1 MKKRK
6 ESNLSLMEQIE
17 LENKKQEKAKLK
29 EEIKNTPKPYLL
41 KRIWAGLL
49 DFILIIIL
57 MLGFQT
63 LTNLIVSSSKVY
75 KELIVQTH
83 KMYEESSLYKIDE
96 KGDYVEYNNE
106 DNLDK
111 VIITYYTTSS
121 YAISNNKLNDYN
133 LAKKE
138 SNLFDID
145 SAGNYVVKD
154 IASKEA
160 LSLFYEN
167 EYQAAINYFET
178 DPSYDKVL
186 SKISF
191 INLMISLNAITI
203 ATAIIYLLIPL
214 LRKEGETPSQ
224 ILLKLCIVDS
234 RNMKQIK
241 KWQIIVRYIIILL
254 FNYFLPVILFLQNGY
269 FVPITIIITVGMMCI
284 TKNHI
289 SPHDFA
295 TQSMVV
301 LKRRA
306 DEFSILKSLKQK

>member
-6 ESNLSLMEQIE
+6 QSNLSLMEQME
-17 LENKKQEKAKLK
+17 LQNKKLEKEKLK
-29 EEIKNTPKPYLL
+29 DEIKNAPKPYLL

-49 DFILIIIL
+49 DFILIVLLTI
-57 MLGFQT
+57 GFQT
-63 LTNLIVSSSKVY
+63 LTNLIVSNFDSY
-75 KELIVQTH
+75 TNLIVQTH
-83 KMYEESSLYKIDE
+83 QMYDDSSLYKIDE
-96 KGDYVEYNNE
+96 YGDYIEYE
-106 DNLDK
+106 ASDDLDK
-111 VIITYYTTSS
+111 VIIAYYTTDS
-121 YAISNNKLNDYN
+121 YALSKNKLEDYMN
-133 LAKKE
+133 AKKD
-138 SNLFDID
+138 SMLFEKD
-145 SAGNYVVKD
+145 SLGNYIVKTNAD
-154 IASKEA
+154 KES
-160 LSLFYEN
+160 LSLFYQS
-167 EYQAAINYFET
+167 EYRAAIDYFET
-178 DPSYDKVL
+178 NPTYSKL
-186 SKISF
+186 IAKISF
-191 INLMISLNAITI
+191 INLSISLNAITL
-203 ATAIIYLLIPL
+203 ATAICYLLIPL